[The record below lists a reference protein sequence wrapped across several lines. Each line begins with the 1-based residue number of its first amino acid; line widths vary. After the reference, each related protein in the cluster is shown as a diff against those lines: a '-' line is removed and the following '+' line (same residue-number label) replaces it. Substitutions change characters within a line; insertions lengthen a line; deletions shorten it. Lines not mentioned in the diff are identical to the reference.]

1 MEMIVHSFDV
11 SYPRYIL
18 LSTIMHGG
26 SDLTLH
32 THATHAA
39 VVAEV
44 SSGNAVRHRLAASC
58 LAVRRA
64 WQQKMTSRHSRLELE
79 VLIFTTHGVNAD
91 AAVLG
96 MAHGGPVA
104 AHLLAA
110 DAMVDMPAGVNLAW
124 TTRRYVQSGH

>member
-32 THATHAA
+32 THAA

-44 SSGNAVRHRLAASC
+44 SSGNAVCHRLAASC
-58 LAVRRA
+58 LGVRRA

-79 VLIFTTHGVNAD
+79 VFIFTTHGVHAD

-110 DAMVDMPAGVNLAW
+110 DPMVDVLAGVNLAW